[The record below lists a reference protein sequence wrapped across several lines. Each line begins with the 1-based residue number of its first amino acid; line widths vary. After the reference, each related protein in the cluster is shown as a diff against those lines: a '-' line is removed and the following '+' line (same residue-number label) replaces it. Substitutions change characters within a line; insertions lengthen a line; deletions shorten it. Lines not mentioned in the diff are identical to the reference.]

1 MINYIV
7 YTAIISIL
15 VLVTVISIKAI
26 NRGIEAKKKLNKSN
40 YSTRYENKKNIKR

>member
-26 NRGIEAKKKLNKSN
+26 NRGIEAKKNLNKSN
-40 YSTRYENKKNIKR
+40 DYDKYKNKK